1 MGLHIAW
8 NGPQIY
14 LQLIACTLLI
24 YVAIRLFR
32 RSL

>member
-14 LQLIACTLLI
+14 MQIAATAAVIAL
-24 YVAIRLFR
+24 VAWILR
-32 RSL
+32 RA